1 MRGSRRP
8 GGFGR
13 AERPSPPTG
22 NLAWPPSRPRW
33 EVGLQMRRRFVFPVQ
48 PPDGISEDRYLCAY
62 LGNLVEFRDVLI
74 IETVAS
80 VRRFTADLPGIVG
93 SVNQVGGP

>member
-1 MRGSRRP
+1 MAGHGVQGDSDEPNAPRPQLATLRG
-8 GGFGR
+8 
-13 AERPSPPTG
+13 
-22 NLAWPPSRPRW
+22 PPSRPRW